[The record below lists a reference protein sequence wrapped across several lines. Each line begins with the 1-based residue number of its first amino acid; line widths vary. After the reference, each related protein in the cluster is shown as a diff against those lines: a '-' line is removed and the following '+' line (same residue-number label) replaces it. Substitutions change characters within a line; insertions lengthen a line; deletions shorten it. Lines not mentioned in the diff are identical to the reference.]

1 MPAGSISVVDTS
13 DFRRWFAGLRDGRA
27 KGRILARLRRLSLGN
42 YGDTKSLGGGLHE
55 LRVDYGPG
63 YRIYFVRRGDAVVL
77 LAWGGDKSRQKT
89 DIVRARTIAAA
100 WEPDDGD

>member
-1 MPAGSISVVDTS
+1 MPAGPITVVDS
-13 DFRRWFAGLRDGRA
+13 AEFRRWFAGLRDARA

-42 YGDTKSLGGGLHE
+42 FGDTRSLGGLHE

-63 YRIYFVRRGDAVVL
+63 YRIYFVRRGDALAL
-77 LAWGGDKSRQKT
+77 LTLGGDKSRQRT
-89 DIVRARTIAAA
+89 DIGRAREIAAA